1 MWTTERLVLEP
12 LGAEHA
18 PGLFT
23 ALDDAR
29 VGAYIGGPDVTTL
42 EALEHR
48 IRRLHE
54 GPPADRLDE
63 RWVNI
68 AVILGTNPA
77 EDPTGDRPVIGPVIG
92 RLEAT
97 VHDDWAEIAYLLGPA
112 YWGAGYATEAV
123 GWFLGHLERPELW
136 AAVHPANEPSRRLLQ
151 RLRFERVD
159 APTRPVSSYDDG
171 DLAWVWRR

>member
-12 LGAEHA
+12 LVAEHA

-29 VGAYIGGPDVTTL
+29 VGAYIGAPDVTTL

-54 GPPADRLDE
+54 GPPADRPDE
-63 RWVNI
+63 RWVNL
-68 AVILGTNPA
+68 AVILRN
-77 EDPTGDRPVIGPVIG
+77 DPHGGPPGRRTVIG

-97 VHDDWAEIAYLLGPA
+97 VHDEWAEIAYLLGPA

-136 AAVHPANEPSRRLLQ
+136 AAVHPKNEPSWRLLE